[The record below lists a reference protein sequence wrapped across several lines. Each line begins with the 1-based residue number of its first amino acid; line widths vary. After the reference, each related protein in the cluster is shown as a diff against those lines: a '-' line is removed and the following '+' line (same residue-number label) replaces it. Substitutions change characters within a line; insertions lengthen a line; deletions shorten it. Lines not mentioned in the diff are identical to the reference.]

1 MVITNKKKT
10 HFLRRVFFLR
20 SFLIVVGALVMY
32 LLDIALFLII
42 PAGVFAL
49 WFLFF
54 QVADFQYIEFKD
66 DDNKISLRYYKA
78 IKFGK
83 TNYNSIEFPQSLLYK
98 FHFENSIFGEMTDLT
113 LIVRTRRGIAEYPS
127 VSLTALPREDRKKLQ
142 EVLLQILDV

>member
-1 MVITNKKKT
+1 MVITNKKKS
-10 HFLRRVFFLR
+10 HFLRRVFFLG
-20 SFLIVVGALVMY
+20 SFVIVVGALVMY

-49 WFLFF
+49 WFLLF
-54 QVADFQYIEFKD
+54 QVADFQYIEFNN
-66 DDNKISLRYYKA
+66 DDNKVSLRYYKA